1 MFKLGKVAL
10 IGSAD
15 HHDGLAPTSGIP
27 AKNIFVSFLQRN
39 GESEL
44 AKKKEAKK
52 VTSWLYWLWKKGFIF
67 VQWLMK
73 GKIAM
78 HVYDHN

>member
-52 VTSWLYWLWKKGFIF
+52 VTSWLWKKGFIL
-67 VQWLMK
+67 VQLLMK